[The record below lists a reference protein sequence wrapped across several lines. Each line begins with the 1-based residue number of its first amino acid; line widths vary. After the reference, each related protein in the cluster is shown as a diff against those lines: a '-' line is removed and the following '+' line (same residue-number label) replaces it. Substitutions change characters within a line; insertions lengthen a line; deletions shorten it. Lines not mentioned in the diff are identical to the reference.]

1 MRLRLRLHGHVC
13 IHGQTCGVCACV
25 RTAVPGHAMPRHV
38 SHLLSGPCLAAAKLS
53 LVDWQGVL
61 NYIYI
66 FNAISDCT
74 VDAPANADAPAVKC
88 DLKDTK
94 LTLFMLISERA
105 LRGGRLM
112 G

>member
-1 MRLRLRLHGHVC
+1 
-13 IHGQTCGVCACV
+13 
-25 RTAVPGHAMPRHV
+25 MPRHV

-53 LVDWQGVL
+53 LVGRQGVL

-74 VDAPANADAPAVKC
+74 VDAPAVKC

>member
-1 MRLRLRLHGHVC
+1 MLVWSLRVRP
-13 IHGQTCGVCACV
+13 CA
-25 RTAVPGHAMPRHV
+25 GPRHATPRHA
-38 SHLLSGPCLAAAKLS
+38 SHSPSGPCQAAAKLS
-53 LVDWQGVL
+53 LVGRQGVL

-74 VDAPANADAPAVKC
+74 VDAPATADAPAVTC
-88 DLKDTK
+88 DLKDKK

>member
-1 MRLRLRLHGHVC
+1 ME
-13 IHGQTCGVCACV
+13 CARASV
-25 RTAVPGHAMPRHV
+25 RPCAGPRHA
-38 SHLLSGPCLAAAKLS
+38 SHSPFGPCLAAAKLS
-53 LVDWQGVL
+53 LVGRQGVL

-74 VDAPANADAPAVKC
+74 ATADAPAVTC

>member
-1 MRLRLRLHGHVC
+1 MRRA
-13 IHGQTCGVCACV
+13 T
-25 RTAVPGHAMPRHV
+25 PRHA
-38 SHLLSGPCLAAAKLS
+38 SHSLSGPCLAAAKLS
-53 LVDWQGVL
+53 LVGRQGVL

-74 VDAPANADAPAVKC
+74 VPATADAPAVTC
-88 DLKDTK
+88 DLKDKK

-105 LRGGRLM
+105 LRGGRFM

>member
-1 MRLRLRLHGHVC
+1 M
-13 IHGQTCGVCACV
+13 
-25 RTAVPGHAMPRHV
+25 
-38 SHLLSGPCLAAAKLS
+38 
-53 LVDWQGVL
+53 L

-74 VDAPANADAPAVKC
+74 VDAPAAADAPAVTC

-105 LRGGRLM
+105 LRGGRLRAST
-112 G
+112 GWTWAGASSVTATSSAGDGTARNVKITIRSCKGDRHLPGRYAAV